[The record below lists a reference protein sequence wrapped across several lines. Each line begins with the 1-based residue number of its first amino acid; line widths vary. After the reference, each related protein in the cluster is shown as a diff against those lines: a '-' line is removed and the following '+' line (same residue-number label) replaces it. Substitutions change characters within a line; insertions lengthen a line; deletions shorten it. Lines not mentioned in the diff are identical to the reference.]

1 MVYAFIYLNLIKKI
15 KEMKKIYL
23 ISSILL
29 CTAFYNAQVNIVT
42 TAPSASLAN
51 GTTGLRA
58 PNGNS
63 SHTSVRAC
71 YHVPASELSALSP
84 TIASFGFVLTNTLV
98 NAPANGTLTVY
109 LQNTSA
115 ASYALGTS
123 WSTAT
128 VGMTQV
134 FSGIYNIPQGSTA
147 TVVDFQFPSNFA
159 YTPGNALNLAYEY
172 VGAQFASNFAVY
184 SAFTNSAINCGA
196 TNASAILPAVNT
208 LSTTTFRP
216 LFRFGSPNSFTNEA
230 AVLILNAPGKVSQQ
244 TGLTHTISANIFNG
258 SNITKNNINVDLI
271 IVGSNAF
278 TAAVNVPSLA
288 AGAST
293 TVLFPAYTPTVLG
306 ISQIAVSIAND
317 QNNANNQV
325 SFTQSVTCDVIAT
338 GPASFAPTSYSSGVG
353 FGTGSGVIYSKY
365 RTAANQTL
373 TSVNIGISSGVSNVG
388 RTVYGV
394 VCNSLG
400 IIQGTSNALVIS
412 NSELDQFFTFNFTPI
427 TFLAGDQYYVGLAQT
442 PGSPACFPLGATP
455 APNAT
460 TLYVTQPIAGGALTP
475 LNTNLGYFAI
485 EPRFMSP
492 CNSVGLNEI
501 NNDVV
506 TNLALQPNPAKDKV
520 VIRVSNTNA
529 KMTLEIRT
537 LLGQLVM
544 AKQNIEEQNEI
555 DLSRIKSGVYFVT
568 LIKEKTRVTQ
578 KLIVE

>member
-1 MVYAFIYLNLIKKI
+1 
-15 KEMKKIYL
+15 MKKIFFIGSFF
-23 ISSILL
+23 ISI
-29 CTAFYNAQVNIVT
+29 AFFNAQVNLVT

-58 PNGNS
+58 PNGNA

-71 YHVPASELSALSP
+71 YHVPASELSALSSS
-84 TIASFGFVLTNTLV
+84 IASFGFVLTGTLA
-98 NAPANGTLTVY
+98 NAPANGTLTIY

-115 ASYALGTS
+115 PSYTLGTS

-134 FSGIYNIPQGSTA
+134 FSGVYNIPQGSSP
-147 TVVDFQFPSNFA
+147 TVVDFQFPSNFV

-172 VGAQFASNFAVY
+172 VGGQFASNFAVY
-184 SAFTNSAINCGA
+184 SAFTNSAITCGA
-196 TNASAILPAVNT
+196 TNASATLPAVNT

-230 AVLILNAPGKVSQQ
+230 AVVILNAPGKVSQQ
-244 TGLTHTISANIFNG
+244 TGLTHTISATIFNG
-258 SNITKNNINVDLI
+258 SNIAKNNINVDLT

-293 TVLFPAYTPTVLG
+293 TVLFPSYNPTVLG
-306 ISQIAVSIAND
+306 ISQIVVSIAND
-317 QNNANNQV
+317 QNNGNNQV

-353 FGTGSGVIYSKY
+353 FGTGSGVIYSKF
-365 RTAANQTL
+365 RTATNQTL

-400 IIQGTSNALVIS
+400 IIQSTSNPLVIS
-412 NSELDQFFTFNFTPI
+412 NLDLDQFFTFNFTPV
-427 TFLAGDQYYVGLAQT
+427 TFLAGDLYYVGLAQT
-442 PGSPACFPLGATP
+442 AGSPACYPLGSTP

-460 TLYVTQPIAGGALTP
+460 TLYVTQPIAGGGFTA

-492 CNSVGLNEI
+492 CNSVGVNEI
-501 NNDVV
+501 NNDAV
-506 TNLALQPNPAKDKV
+506 TNLVLQPNPTKDKV
-520 VIRVSNTNA
+520 SIRVSNADKN
-529 KMTLEIRT
+529 MTLEIRNM
-537 LLGQLVM
+537 LGQLVM
-544 AKQNIEEQNEI
+544 LKQNIEGQNEI
-555 DLSRIKSGVYFVT
+555 DLLGMKSGVYFVT
-568 LIKEKTRVTQ
+568 LTKDKTRVTQ
-578 KLIVE
+578 KLILE